1 MTLNNMD
8 TLHAIGRRKHS
19 VARVYLKSG
28 KGNININNKDYKDYF
43 PTTLLQYKL
52 EQSQNAISNCK
63 DFDIKVNVFGG
74 GLTGQAEAIRLG
86 IARALV
92 KMNEENKSIL
102 RKEGLITRDP
112 RMVERKKPGQRKAR
126 KKTQF
131 SKR

>member
-1 MTLNNMD
+1 MEKI
-8 TLHAIGRRKHS
+8 HSIGRRKKS

-28 KGNININNKDYKDYF
+28 KGKIVVNKKDYKEYF
-43 PTTLLQYKL
+43 PTLLLQFKL
-52 EQSQNAISNCK
+52 EQSQNTVSESKN
-63 DFDIKVNVFGG
+63 FDINVNVFGG
-74 GLTGQAEAIRLG
+74 GLTGQAEAVRLG

-92 KMNEENKSIL
+92 KLDPENKPSL

>member
-1 MTLNNMD
+1 MD
-8 TLHAIGRRKHS
+8 KIHSIGRRKHS

-28 KGNININNKDYKDYF
+28 KGNIKVNNKDYKDYF
-43 PTTLLQYKL
+43 PTLLLQYKL
-52 EQSQNAISNCK
+52 EQSQNIVAQSK
-63 DFDIKVNVFGG
+63 DFDIRVNVFGG

-92 KMNEENKSIL
+92 KLDSENKSVL
-102 RKEGLITRDP
+102 RKDGLLTRDP

>member
-1 MTLNNMD
+1 MEVI
-8 TLHAIGRRKHS
+8 HSIGRRKKS
-19 VARVYLKSG
+19 VARVYMKSG
-28 KGNININNKDYKDYF
+28 KGMIQVNKKDYKDYF
-43 PTTLLQYKL
+43 PTHLLQFKL
-52 EQSQNAISNCK
+52 EQSQNSLSMLK
-63 DFDIKVNVFGG
+63 KFDINVNVFGG
-74 GLTGQAEAIRLG
+74 GLTGQAEAARLA

-92 KMNEENKSIL
+92 KLNEENKSTL

>member
-1 MTLNNMD
+1 MD
-8 TLHAIGRRKHS
+8 TIHTIGRRKNS

-28 KGNININNKDYKDYF
+28 KGNIKINNKDYKTYF
-43 PTTLLQYKL
+43 PTPLLQYKL
-52 EQSQNAISNCK
+52 EQSQNAVSTSK
-63 DFDIKVNVFGG
+63 DFDVKANVFGG

-86 IARALV
+86 IARALI
-92 KMNEENKSIL
+92 KLNEDHKSVL
-102 RKEGLITRDP
+102 RKDGLITRDP

>member
-1 MTLNNMD
+1 METIH
-8 TLHAIGRRKHS
+8 TIGRRKKS

-28 KGNININNKDYKDYF
+28 KGKIKVNNKDYKDYF
-43 PTTLLQYKL
+43 PTILLQYKL
-52 EQSQNAISNCK
+52 EQSQQLTSSLK
-63 DFDIKVNVFGG
+63 DFDIQVSVFGG
-74 GLTGQAEAIRLG
+74 GINGQAEAIRLG
-86 IARALV
+86 ISRALV
-92 KMNEENKSIL
+92 KLNSDNKSVL

>member
-1 MTLNNMD
+1 MERT
-8 TLHAIGRRKHS
+8 HAIGRRKTS
-19 VARVYLKSG
+19 VARIYLKSG
-28 KGNININNKDYKDYF
+28 KGKIQVNKKDYKDYF
-43 PTTLLQYKL
+43 PTHLLQYKL
-52 EQSQNAISNCK
+52 EQAQNLISMSNN
-63 DFDIKVNVFGG
+63 FDIDVNVFGG
-74 GLTGQAEAIRLG
+74 GLNGQAEAVRLA

-92 KMNEENKSIL
+92 KLNEENKNIL

>member
-1 MTLNNMD
+1 MERT
-8 TLHAIGRRKHS
+8 HAIGRRKTS
-19 VARVYLKSG
+19 VARIYLKSG
-28 KGNININNKDYKDYF
+28 KGKIQVNKKDYKDYF
-43 PTTLLQYKL
+43 PTHLLQYKL
-52 EQSQNAISNCK
+52 EQAQNSISMSK
-63 DFDIKVNVFGG
+63 DFDIDINVFGG
-74 GLTGQAEAIRLG
+74 GLNGQAEAARLA

-92 KMNEENKSIL
+92 KLNEENKNIL

>member
-1 MTLNNMD
+1 MEKI
-8 TLHAIGRRKHS
+8 HAIGRRKTS
-19 VARVYLKSG
+19 VARIYLQSG
-28 KGNININNKDYKDYF
+28 KGNIMVNKKSYKDYF
-43 PTTLLQYKL
+43 PTLLLQSKL
-52 EQSQNAISNCK
+52 EQSQNTISESK
-63 DFDIKVNVFGG
+63 KFDIQINVFGG
-74 GLTGQAEAIRLG
+74 GLTGQAEAIRLA

-92 KMNEENKSIL
+92 KLNADDKGAL

>member
-1 MTLNNMD
+1 MEST
-8 TLHAIGRRKHS
+8 HAIGRRKKS

-28 KGNININNKDYKDYF
+28 KGKIQINKQDYKDYF
-43 PTTLLQYKL
+43 PTNLLQYKL
-52 EQSQNAISNCK
+52 EQAQNSLSMLK
-63 DFDIKVNVFGG
+63 DFDINANVFGG

-92 KMNEENKSIL
+92 KLNEDNKSVL
-102 RKEGLITRDP
+102 RKEGIITRDP